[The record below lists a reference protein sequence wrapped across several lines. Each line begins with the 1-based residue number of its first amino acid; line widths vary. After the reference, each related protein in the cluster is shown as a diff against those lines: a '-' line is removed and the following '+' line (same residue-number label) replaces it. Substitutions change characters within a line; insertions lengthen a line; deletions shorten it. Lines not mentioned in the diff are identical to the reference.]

1 MGATT
6 VSDSGPKFH
15 PGWLSVFLQ
24 LMKLR
29 VIVLLQITA
38 VCAILVHDLLSR
50 HGLLEIERTWA
61 DTGFTIIITIIG
73 GTLSA
78 GGSNSINMWYDSD
91 IDMLMTRTQ
100 KRPIPQGHI
109 SPVGALIFGIIISLS
124 GSSIFFLLHWKAAF
138 WSFFSVAF
146 YVLIYSMWLKRRT
159 PQNIVIGGIAGA
171 TPPLIG
177 WAGAAGDSLSNL
189 NPFDLG
195 SAIPWMLFALIFLWT
210 PPHFW
215 ALAVYKYEDYK
226 KADIPMLPVT
236 HGKDFARLHIF
247 LYSILLF
254 CLRITR
260 IRNIPGR
267 AIKSP
272 VCVVISASEIPAAT
286 MSTVSEPPPEEIA
299 ERKRERRQER
309 RKAKRVWSRKGQ
321 LWTIAWRVTAYLFV
335 QRRSFWKRFVPR
347 TWRLCRR
354 KGQRSRHQPARSR
367 RADHEVSRVRQ

>member
-1 MGATT
+1 MGAKT
-6 VSDSGPKFH
+6 VSDSGPNNH

-61 DTGFTIIITIIG
+61 ETGFTIIITIIG

-109 SPVGALIFGIIISLS
+109 SPLGALIFGIIMSIS
-124 GSSIFFLLHWKAAF
+124 GSTIFFLLHWKAAF
-138 WSFFSVAF
+138 WSFFSVGF

-195 SAIPWMLFALIFLWT
+195 SPIPWMLFALIFLWT

-215 ALAVYKYEDYK
+215 ALALYRSGEYARAEVPMMNEVKGADYTLK
-226 KADIPMLPVT
+226 QSKIYCVLLFLLGSVPCFWPESGLPLLWAFIAGGLT
-236 HGKDFARLHIF
+236 LW
-247 LYSILLF
+247 YSISVWQIDPNEEFDSNGRIPKAAKSFFRSLYYLGWMFILLVLI
-254 CLRITR
+254 CI
-260 IRNIPGR
+260 IPPDLLGWLG
-267 AIKSP
+267 P
-272 VCVVISASEIPAAT
+272 
-286 MSTVSEPPPEEIA
+286 
-299 ERKRERRQER
+299 
-309 RKAKRVWSRKGQ
+309 
-321 LWTIAWRVTAYLFV
+321 LDL
-335 QRRSFWKRFVPR
+335 
-347 TWRLCRR
+347 
-354 KGQRSRHQPARSR
+354 
-367 RADHEVSRVRQ
+367 